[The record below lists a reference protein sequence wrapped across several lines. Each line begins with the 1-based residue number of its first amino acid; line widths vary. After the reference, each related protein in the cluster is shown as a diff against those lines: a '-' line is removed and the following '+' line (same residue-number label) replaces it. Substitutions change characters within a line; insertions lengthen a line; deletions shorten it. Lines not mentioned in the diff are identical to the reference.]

1 MKQALYRK
9 YRPAKLSELV
19 GQEEAVSLI
28 GNQIDKENLGH
39 AYLFSGPRG
48 VGKTSLAR
56 IIAIQLG
63 CDPIFDISEID
74 AASHNK
80 VDDIREMNESVNFI
94 ASSPG
99 KKRVFIL
106 DEVHMLSNAAS
117 NAFLKT
123 LEEPPEHII
132 FILATTEPER
142 VLETIKSRTTQ
153 IVFKKITEDEIIKT
167 LKKIGKKE
175 KIALDSEIIKMIA
188 NSSDG
193 SLRDAINL
201 FEQTHNTFGQNASID
216 DLFSLLGHL
225 SIRDFEIII
234 NSVETQDTSAVLNVV
249 REAYAKGLQPN
260 DIVRSVSEFFRNLFY
275 LKYLPDDNKLNSIT
289 PNLRKLLEEA
299 NKKIP
304 AKQLVRILDL
314 IDEIN
319 SLIASSSSAYL
330 KLELFMMKIIKPEL
344 GSDVKSIGYRVDL
357 LEGKLTGVKEP
368 KKEEKLE
375 LEARDEKIKIEKTKK
390 NIKKPNKESLENF
403 DVYWPK
409 ILEELREKLSSRK
422 FSYVT
427 AVKPEVEGND
437 TINLFVDKDNEFL
450 LQELKKSEEV
460 LDLVISEVAKTM
472 GIEINIKL
480 SLSEDSKLGESK
492 GLEAAQEVF
501 DVEDLN

>member
-9 YRPAKLSELV
+9 YRPTKLSELV

-28 GNQIDKENLGH
+28 NNQIENENLGH
-39 AYLFSGPRG
+39 AYLFLGPRG

-56 IIAIQLG
+56 IIALQLG

-175 KIALDSEIIKMIA
+175 KIDLDVEIIKMIA

-201 FEQTHNTFGQNASID
+201 FEQTHNTFGAKASID
-216 DLFSLLGHL
+216 DLFSLLGKL
-225 SIRDFEIII
+225 SSKDFEIII
-234 NSVETQDTSAVLNVV
+234 NAVETQDTGAVLTVI
-249 REAYAKGLQPN
+249 RGAYAKGLQPN
-260 DIVRSVSEFFRNLFY
+260 DIVDSVSEFFRNLFY
-275 LKYLPDDNKLNSIT
+275 LKYLPDDKKLSSLT
-289 PNLRKLLEEA
+289 PNLKKLLEEA

-319 SLIASSSSAYL
+319 TVISTTSSAHL
-330 KLELFMMKIIKPEL
+330 KLELFMMKIIKPEF
-344 GSDVKSIGYRVDL
+344 GSDVKSIGYRVEL
-357 LEGKLTGVKEP
+357 LEGKLITDLKP
-368 KKEEKLE
+368 IKEEKPE
-375 LEARDEKIKIEKTKK
+375 VKVEEEKIEVPKPKK
-390 NIKKPNKESLENF
+390 NIKKKNKESLENF

-422 FSYVT
+422 FSYLT
-427 AVKPEVEGND
+427 AVSPEVESNG
-437 TINLFVDKDNEFL
+437 
-450 LQELKKSEEV
+450 
-460 LDLVISEVAKTM
+460 A
-472 GIEINIKL
+472 
-480 SLSEDSKLGESK
+480 
-492 GLEAAQEVF
+492 
-501 DVEDLN
+501 

>member
-9 YRPAKLSELV
+9 YRPTKLSELV

-28 GNQIDKENLGH
+28 NNQIENENLGH
-39 AYLFSGPRG
+39 AYLFLGPRG

-56 IIAIQLG
+56 IIALQLG

-74 AASHNK
+74 AATHNK
-80 VDDIREMNESVNFI
+80 VDHIREMNESVNFI

-132 FILATTEPER
+132 FILATTEPET

-153 IVFKKITEDEIIKT
+153 IGFKKITEDEIIKT

-175 KIALDSEIIKMIA
+175 KIDLDVEIIKMIA

-201 FEQTHNTFGQNASID
+201 FEQTHNTFGPTASID
-216 DLFSLLGHL
+216 DLFSLLGKL
-225 SIRDFEIII
+225 SSKDFEIII
-234 NSVETQDTSAVLNVV
+234 NAVETQDTGAVLTVI
-249 REAYAKGLQPN
+249 RGAYAKGLQPN
-260 DIVRSVSEFFRNLFY
+260 DIVDSVSEFFRNLFY
-275 LKYLPDDNKLNSIT
+275 LKYLPDDKKLSSLT
-289 PNLRKLLEEA
+289 PNLKKLLEEA

-319 SLIASSSSAYL
+319 TVISTTSSAHL
-330 KLELFMMKIIKPEL
+330 KLELFMMKIIKPEF

-357 LEGKLTGVKEP
+357 LEGKLITDVKP
-368 KKEEKLE
+368 KKEEKPE
-375 LEARDEKIKIEKTKK
+375 VKVEEEKIEVPKSKK
-390 NIKKPNKESLENF
+390 NIKKKNKESLENF

-422 FSYVT
+422 FSYLT
-427 AVKPEVEGND
+427 AVSPEVESNGAL
-437 TINLFVDKDNEFL
+437 NLFVDKDNEFL
-450 LQELKKSEEV
+450 LKELEKSKEV
-460 LDLVISEVAKTM
+460 IDLVISEVAEKM
-472 GIEINIKL
+472 GIEVSIKIL
-480 SLSEDSKLGESK
+480 LSEESKLKESK
-492 GLEAAQEVF
+492 GLDAAQEVF

>member
-9 YRPAKLSELV
+9 YRPTKLSELV
-19 GQEEAVSLI
+19 GQEEAVLLI
-28 GNQIDKENLGH
+28 SNQVDKENLGH

-56 IIAIQLG
+56 IIASQLG

-175 KIALDSEIIKMIA
+175 KIDLDVEIIKMIA

-201 FEQTHNTFGQNASID
+201 FEQTHNTFGEEASID
-216 DLFSLLGHL
+216 DLFSLLGKL
-225 SIRDFEIII
+225 SSKDFEIII
-234 NSVETQDTSAVLNVV
+234 NAVETQDTGAILTVI
-249 REAYAKGLQPN
+249 RGAYAKGLQPN
-260 DIVRSVSEFFRNLFY
+260 DIVESISEFFRNLFY
-275 LKYLPDDNKLNSIT
+275 LKYLPDDNKLSSLT
-289 PNLRKLLEEA
+289 PNLKQLLEQA
-299 NKKIP
+299 NNKIS

-319 SLIASSSSAYL
+319 TLISTTSSAHL

-357 LEGKLTGVKEP
+357 LEGKLITEVKP
-368 KKEEKLE
+368 KKDEKHAPEVEEEKTE
-375 LEARDEKIKIEKTKK
+375 VEKPKK
-390 NIKKPNKESLENF
+390 NIKRKNKESLENF

-422 FSYVT
+422 YSYIT
-427 AVKPEVEGND
+427 AVRPEVESNG
-437 TINLFVDKDNEFL
+437 TLNLFVDRDNEFL
-450 LQELKKSEEV
+450 LKELEKSDEV
-460 LDLVISEVAKTM
+460 IDLVISEVAEKM
-472 GIEINIKL
+472 GIKVNIEISI
-480 SLSEDSKLGESK
+480 SEESKLVESK
-492 GLEAAQEVF
+492 GLDAAQEVF

>member
-9 YRPAKLSELV
+9 YRPTKLSELV

-28 GNQIDKENLGH
+28 NNQIENENLGH
-39 AYLFSGPRG
+39 AYLFLGPRG

-56 IIAIQLG
+56 IIALQLG

-175 KIALDSEIIKMIA
+175 KIDLDVEIIKMIA

-201 FEQTHNTFGQNASID
+201 FEQTHNTFGPKASID
-216 DLFSLLGHL
+216 DLFSLLGKL
-225 SIRDFEIII
+225 SSKDFEIII
-234 NSVETQDTSAVLNVV
+234 NAVETQDTGAVLTVI
-249 REAYAKGLQPN
+249 RGAYAKGLQPN
-260 DIVRSVSEFFRNLFY
+260 DIVDSVSEFFRNLFY
-275 LKYLPDDNKLNSIT
+275 LKYLPDDKKLSSLT
-289 PNLRKLLEEA
+289 PNLKKLLEEA

-319 SLIASSSSAYL
+319 TVISTTSSAHL
-330 KLELFMMKIIKPEL
+330 KLELFMMKIIC
-344 GSDVKSIGYRVDL
+344 L
-357 LEGKLTGVKEP
+357 LYTSP
-368 KKEEKLE
+368 SP
-375 LEARDEKIKIEKTKK
+375 RD
-390 NIKKPNKESLENF
+390 
-403 DVYWPK
+403 
-409 ILEELREKLSSRK
+409 R
-422 FSYVT
+422 
-427 AVKPEVEGND
+427 G
-437 TINLFVDKDNEFL
+437 
-450 LQELKKSEEV
+450 
-460 LDLVISEVAKTM
+460 
-472 GIEINIKL
+472 
-480 SLSEDSKLGESK
+480 
-492 GLEAAQEVF
+492 
-501 DVEDLN
+501 

>member
-9 YRPAKLSELV
+9 YRPTKLSELV

-28 GNQIDKENLGH
+28 NNQIENENLGH
-39 AYLFSGPRG
+39 AYLFLGPRG

-56 IIAIQLG
+56 IIALQLG

-175 KIALDSEIIKMIA
+175 KIDLDVEIIKMIA

-201 FEQTHNTFGQNASID
+201 FEQTHNTFGAKASID
-216 DLFSLLGHL
+216 DLFSLLGKL
-225 SIRDFEIII
+225 SSKDFEIII
-234 NSVETQDTSAVLNVV
+234 NAVETQDTGAVLTVI
-249 REAYAKGLQPN
+249 RGAYAKGLQPN
-260 DIVRSVSEFFRNLFY
+260 DIVDSVSEFFRNLFY
-275 LKYLPDDNKLNSIT
+275 LKYLPDDKKLSSLT
-289 PNLRKLLEEA
+289 PNLKKLLEEA

-319 SLIASSSSAYL
+319 TVISTTSSAHL

-357 LEGKLTGVKEP
+357 LEGKLTASVET
-368 KKEEKLE
+368 KKEEKPE
-375 LEARDEKIKIEKTKK
+375 LEVKEEKIDVEKPKK
-390 NIKKPNKESLENF
+390 NVKKANKESLENF

-409 ILEELREKLSSRK
+409 ILEELRDKLSSRK
-422 FSYVT
+422 FSYLT
-427 AVKPEVEGND
+427 AVKPEVQSND
-437 TINLFVDKDNEFL
+437 TISLFVDRDNEFL
-450 LQELKKSEEV
+450 LQELQKSEEV
-460 LDLVISEVAKTM
+460 LDLVISEVANKM
-472 GIEINIKL
+472 GIQINIKIV
-480 SLSEDSKLGESK
+480 LSEESKLGESK
-492 GLEAAQEVF
+492 GLDAAQEVF
-501 DVEDLN
+501 EVEDLN